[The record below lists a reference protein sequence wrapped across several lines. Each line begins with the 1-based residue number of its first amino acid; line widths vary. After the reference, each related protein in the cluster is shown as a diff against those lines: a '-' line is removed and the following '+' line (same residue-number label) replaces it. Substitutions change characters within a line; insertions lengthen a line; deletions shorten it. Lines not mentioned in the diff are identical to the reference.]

1 MVIELLTGGI
11 MLDLLLIAYIQYVI
25 MLIKL

>member
-1 MVIELLTGGI
+1 VIELLTGGI

-25 MLIKL
+25 MLIEL